1 MTTEDN
7 YNKPTRTVQDWISEG
22 YTEAY
27 AKALDAQQKRADAR
41 RLKRNLTLI
50 NLAKKRNAA
59 TFYSLWDE
67 V

>member
-7 YNKPTRTVQDWISEG
+7 YNKPARTIADWIAEG

-27 AKALDAQQKRADAR
+27 AKALDAQQKRADA
-41 RLKRNLTLI
+41 
-50 NLAKKRNAA
+50 KKHNVAA
-59 TFYSLWDE
+59 FYSVWDP